1 MTTNGDL
8 PPRRAGHD
16 EPIEELFRDV
26 CDLADS
32 AVAKISDAHVE
43 GHLRRVLEKTAPQ
56 VAAELLRQEVA
67 RIPAGS
73 AQHDFLVARLADALY
88 RAGDTAAAEQVA
100 NEGLAHVGAPDAFV
114 DLHWTLAQCRM
125 LSGRYE
131 DSLATLD
138 RALDSPEI
146 PAQCRARMLVL
157 VARTHSN
164 WGEVDKAAE
173 AAEAARAAASQT
185 GDRWAMGWALHVL
198 TIVTATQGHMTD
210 ALPLFEQAIAVTQTD
225 PALTDLWLLLQINQ
239 AVTLGNLD
247 RYEEALAAARQAQ
260 HLAHRRGSAVRLAQ
274 AHGALG
280 QLLFNAGC
288 WDDALAEIEILH
300 EDLEEP
306 SMACCDLGI
315 AAAICFHRGKTTMA
329 RRHLAAAEPYAKR
342 IGKKRLIWPL
352 ALARSLD
359 SEHAGALAEALAVLT
374 AAFTD
379 TEEFDDIE
387 DLLPDAARLAAQTSD
402 VRTMKAVTDYAA
414 ALAAGS
420 DIPRRQAT
428 ALYCQALL
436 DHDATG
442 LLTAAERYRRAGR
455 PLLAAAALEAAAGEF
470 ARADDCD
477 HARAAFTRADEIFT
491 SLSAAVDVARLRTK
505 LRAHGIHRDPPVN
518 PQPAS
523 SSWDSLTL
531 TKATISVIVEGGL
544 PNQPIPTK
552 LQLT

>member
-8 PPRRAGHD
+8 PPRRANHD
-16 EPIEELFRDV
+16 EPIEELVRDV

-32 AVAKISDAHVE
+32 AVARISDAHVE
-43 GHLRRVLEKTAPQ
+43 GHLRRVLENAAPQ

-73 AQHDFLVARLADALY
+73 DQHDFLVARLADALY
-88 RAGDTAAAEQVA
+88 RAGDTAVAEQVA
-100 NEGLAHVGAPDAFV
+100 KGGLAHVEAPDVFV

-125 LSGRYE
+125 RNGRYE

-138 RALDSPEI
+138 RALDSPEV
-146 PAQCRARMLVL
+146 PAQCRARLLVL

-164 WGEVDKAAE
+164 WGEVGKAAE
-173 AAEAARAAASQT
+173 AAKAAVVAASQT

-198 TIVTATQGHMTD
+198 TIVTATQGYMTD
-210 ALPLFEQAIAVTQTD
+210 ALPLFEHALAVTQTD
-225 PALTDLWLLLQINQ
+225 PALTDLRLLLQINQ

-247 RYEEALAAARQAQ
+247 RYEEALAAARQAR
-260 HLAHRRGSAVRLAQ
+260 HLALRRGSAVRLAQ

-300 EDLEEP
+300 EDLAEP
-306 SMACCDLGI
+306 ASTCCDLGI
-315 AAAICFHRGKTTMA
+315 AAAICFHRGNTTEA
-329 RRHLAAAEPYAKR
+329 RSHLAAAEPYAKR
-342 IGKKRLIWPL
+342 MGEKRMIWPL
-352 ALARSLD
+352 ELARSLD
-359 SEHAGALAEALAVLT
+359 REHAGAVPEALAVLT
-374 AAFTD
+374 AALTD
-379 TEEFDDIE
+379 TEEFDEIE
-387 DLLPDAARLAAQTSD
+387 DLLADAARLAAQTGD

-414 ALAAGS
+414 ALGGLS

-442 LLTAAERYRRAGR
+442 LLTAAERYGRASR

-470 ARADDCD
+470 TRADDCD
-477 HARAAFTRADEIFT
+477 QARAAFTRADEIYT
-491 SLSAAVDVARLRTK
+491 SLSAAADVARLRTK
-505 LRAHGIHRDPPVN
+505 LRAHGIHRDPPAE
-518 PQPAS
+518 PQLAS
-523 SSWDSLTL
+523 SSWDGLTL

-544 PNQPIPTK
+544 PNQFPTK
-552 LQLT
+552 LQRT